1 MEKFPIIWSGRPS
14 RRYKCMLSFDK
25 LFGRKLTLQI
35 GFNKIPKRAHLPKP
49 VLCLKG
55 PKYVAHLLIILKLQ
69 LSRGIG
75 GSLQTSLGCFLCQLS
90 AFWGSGRVVAL
101 IRARKLWLGA
111 FHATVWNL
119 WIHFQPQTG
128 RSWATGIQ
136 LGDFCL
142 FGLSNVN
149 SSVFWYAVFSFWS
162 SFLALKR
169 EFYCINI
176 LLFV

>member
-128 RSWATGIQ
+128 RSWGYW
-136 LGDFCL
+136 
-142 FGLSNVN
+142 N
-149 SSVFWYAVFSFWS
+149 SIRRFLSFWFKQCKQFRLLICCFFILVLFS
-162 SFLALKR
+162 CLEKR
-169 EFYCINI
+169 V
-176 LLFV
+176 LLY